1 MIGAPIA
8 GAIYDIFGSYDIS
21 FYIGGSL
28 FVSASFLSFT
38 AQFLQQIKKKKKEDD
53 PATQMWDYWK
63 FNIYNDYN
71 IAMWICD
78 GPINILKL

>member
-38 AQFLQQIKKKKKEDD
+38 AQILQQIKKKKKEGDS
-53 PATQMWDYWK
+53 ATQMWDYGK
-63 FNIYNDYN
+63 FKIYNDYN
-71 IAMWICD
+71 SNVMD
-78 GPINILKL
+78 Q

>member
-28 FVSASFLSFT
+28 FVFASFLGFT
-38 AQFLQQIKKKKKEDD
+38 AQILQQIKKKKKEDD
-53 PATQMWDYWK
+53 SATQMWDYWK

-71 IAMWICD
+71 IAIVM
-78 GPINILKL
+78 GQ

>member
-38 AQFLQQIKKKKKEDD
+38 AQILLHIKKKKEEDD
-53 PATQMWDYWK
+53 SATQM
-63 FNIYNDYN
+63 
-71 IAMWICD
+71 
-78 GPINILKL
+78 

>member
-28 FVSASFLSFT
+28 FVFASFLSFT
-38 AQFLQQIKKKKKEDD
+38 AQILQQIKKKKKADD
-53 PATQMWDYWK
+53 SATQMWDYWMFDK
-63 FNIYNDYN
+63 SNAYNSN
-71 IAMWICD
+71 MM
-78 GPINILKL
+78 GQ

>member
-38 AQFLQQIKKKKKEDD
+38 AQILQHIKKKKKEDED
-53 PATQMWDYWK
+53 DSATQM
-63 FNIYNDYN
+63 
-71 IAMWICD
+71 
-78 GPINILKL
+78 